1 LHLTASGLDAVDQL
15 TAARRSGLT
24 ELLDGWDVG
33 AHPEIAAMVS
43 QLAKALLADDD
54 KMLADARPVSST
66 TT

>member
-1 LHLTASGLDAVDQL
+1 
-15 TAARRSGLT
+15 
-24 ELLDGWDVG
+24 
-33 AHPEIAAMVS
+33 MVS